1 MLVTVNRIDTDEP
14 VSKEL
19 DVTQE
24 QIDAWQS
31 GGLVQVVF
39 PNLSISDRE
48 FLLTGLSE
56 EEYDRLMGSDD
67 EGLPLDDAEALASAG
82 RGSDEDYRPDLFD
95 DIPY

>member
-1 MLVTVNRIDTDEP
+1 MIVTVNRIDTDEP

-31 GGLVQVVF
+31 GELVQVAF

-48 FLLTGLSE
+48 FLKSLYVT
-56 EEYDRLMGSDD
+56 LMNHAFQTSKF
-67 EGLPLDDAEALASAG
+67 LLKTC
-82 RGSDEDYRPDLFD
+82 
-95 DIPY
+95 